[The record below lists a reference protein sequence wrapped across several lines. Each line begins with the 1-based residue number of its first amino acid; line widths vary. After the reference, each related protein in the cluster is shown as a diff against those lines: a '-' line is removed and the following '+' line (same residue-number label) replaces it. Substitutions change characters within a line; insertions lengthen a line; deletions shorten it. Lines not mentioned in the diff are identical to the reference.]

1 MLIDF
6 EFANFRSFR
15 DTARLSLEPIP
26 AFKERPENTFSAS
39 KLSLL
44 KGAALYGPNA
54 GGKSN
59 FIKAVGFATNF
70 VAQSAIARSPGAAI
84 LVTPFRL
91 DTATESAP
99 SRFQFT
105 LLEGELRYRYGFS
118 VDHKEVQAEW
128 LYVTDFSKQRARQKA
143 LFLRE
148 GSSIDVRSGIPDA
161 PALISRTRADA
172 LFLSVAAQWNDPLAS
187 QLVALLS
194 NVRVL
199 YGLHDDLYQH
209 YSANMAQGEDRR
221 RAERML
227 TACRSVDPGLANIRV
242 EEQEVDPSLVE
253 RLRSQLGSSAQAA
266 EALRVLKQRVRLEH
280 PKYSDGHV
288 VGTVAF
294 DLEEDAS
301 AGTQKYFRILGPII
315 DTLEHGLTL
324 FVDELEAK
332 LHPLMTRSIVQM
344 FQSSDS
350 NPKNAQL
357 VFCTH
362 DTNLL
367 TYAGLRR
374 DQIWFVEKSKEG
386 SSTLYPLSDFNG
398 VRQESDLESDYISG
412 RFGAIPFPG
421 GPAAL
426 ADLHKGC

>member
-1 MLIDF
+1 MM
-6 EFANFRSFR
+6 
-15 DTARLSLEPIP
+15 P
-26 AFKERPENTFSAS
+26 
-39 KLSLL
+39 
-44 KGAALYGPNA
+44 
-54 GGKSN
+54 
-59 FIKAVGFATNF
+59 
-70 VAQSAIARSPGAAI
+70 
-84 LVTPFRL
+84 
-91 DTATESAP
+91 
-99 SRFQFT
+99 
-105 LLEGELRYRYGFS
+105 
-118 VDHKEVQAEW
+118 
-128 LYVTDFSKQRARQKA
+128 
-143 LFLRE
+143 
-148 GSSIDVRSGIPDA
+148 
-161 PALISRTRADA
+161 
-172 LFLSVAAQWNDPLAS
+172 
-187 QLVALLS
+187 
-194 NVRVL
+194 
-199 YGLHDDLYQH
+199 
-209 YSANMAQGEDRR
+209 
-221 RAERML
+221 
-227 TACRSVDPGLANIRV
+227 
-242 EEQEVDPSLVE
+242 
-253 RLRSQLGSSAQAA
+253 
-266 EALRVLKQRVRLEH
+266 LKQRVLLEH
-280 PKYSDGHV
+280 PKYSEGRM